1 MVFSFLSATAFLA
14 LAAWVYLIALHGGF
28 WRADQRLPLEDRPV
42 SLARVTAI
50 VPARDEEEVL
60 GAALD
65 SLLSQ
70 NDLKIVLVDDHST
83 DGTRTIAEARA
94 AAHPGRVTVLSPPPL
109 PPGWSGKLWA
119 LNAGVAAADPQT
131 EWYLLTDADIRHGA
145 GTITRLFTLAEERSL
160 DLASLM
166 AKLDDRGTWGALLIP
181 AFVYFFQKLYPF
193 RWINDPKRRTAG
205 AAGGCVLVRRRA
217 LERAGGVAAIRA
229 ALIDDCWLATAVKR
243 SGGRIW
249 LGLAETMDS
258 LRPNGGLS
266 GIWGMVARTAYTQ
279 LHYSPLL
286 LAGTVLGMALVYFAA
301 PVAVLAWALGGDPV
315 GGIAGLAAW
324 ALMSVSFVPT
334 LRLYHRPIW
343 FGPLLPVAA
352 TLYSLM
358 TLSSAW
364 RHWRG
369 RGGAWKG
376 RTYPAGG

>member
-50 VPARDEEEVL
+50 VPARDEEAVL
-60 GAALD
+60 GEALD

-70 NDLKIVLVDDHST
+70 NDLKIVLVDDHSA
-83 DGTRTIAEARA
+83 DSTRAIAEARA
-94 AAHPGRVTVLSPPPL
+94 KAHPGRVTVLSPPPL
-109 PPGWSGKLWA
+109 PQGWSGKLWA

-131 EWYLLTDADIRHGA
+131 EWYLLTDADIRHGF
-145 GTITRLFTLAEERSL
+145 GTITRLFTLAEERTL

-166 AKLDDRGTWGALLIP
+166 AKLDDRGFWGALLIP

-193 RWINDPKRRTAG
+193 RWINNPKRRTAG

-258 LRPNGGLS
+258 LRPNGGMP

-279 LHYSPLL
+279 LHYSPWL
-286 LAGTVLGMALVYFAA
+286 LAGTVLGMALVYLAA
-301 PVAVLAWALGGDPV
+301 PLGVLAWALGGDPA
-315 GGIAGLAAW
+315 GGLAGLAAW

-334 LRLYHRPIW
+334 LRLYARPAW
-343 FGPLLPVAA
+343 LGPLLPVAA